1 LFQARGILE
10 AVDKKFVENLNAMLV
25 VDRPVYQLAYSHT
38 PMLELITSEPLAS
51 TKSIFE
57 TEVVTIFEETLDRGQ
72 VEYVK
77 KRGKKHPVYSGQ
89 SLVRCDA

>member
-10 AVDKKFVENLNAMLV
+10 AADKKFVENLNAMLV
-25 VDRPVYQLAYSHT
+25 VDRYQLAYSHT

-57 TEVVTIFEETLDRGQ
+57 TEVVTIFKETLDRGP

-77 KRGKKHPVYSGQ
+77 KRSKKHPVYSGQ
-89 SLVRCDA
+89 SLVRCDTG